1 MNSFLS
7 ALFSLMLFL
16 LMEVLGCGVGVVEI
30 ITSALTSARA
40 HTHVFIT
47 FYTHS
52 PQQQQ
57 PALTL
62 PFPFLLW
69 QRGAEGALI
78 PRAPGV

>member
-1 MNSFLS
+1 
-7 ALFSLMLFL
+7 MLFLL
-16 LMEVLGCGVGVVEI
+16 LMEVLGYGVGVVEI
-30 ITSALTSARA
+30 ISPALTPARA

-62 PFPFLLW
+62 PFPLLLW
-69 QRGAEGALI
+69 QRGAEGTLI

>member
-1 MNSFLS
+1 MNPFLS
-7 ALFSLMLFL
+7 SLFLLMVFL
-16 LMEVLGCGVGVVEI
+16 LMEVLGYGVGVVEA
-30 ITSALTSARA
+30 ITPALTSARA

-47 FYTHS
+47 FCTHS

-62 PFPFLLW
+62 PFPLLLW

>member
-1 MNSFLS
+1 MFL
-7 ALFSLMLFL
+7 LFFL
-16 LMEVLGCGVGVVEI
+16 LMEVLGYRVGVVEI
-30 ITSALTSARA
+30 ITPALTSARA
-40 HTHVFIT
+40 HTHVFII

-52 PQQQQ
+52 PQRQQQQ

-62 PFPFLLW
+62 PFPLLLW